1 MKPIEDDDEDF
12 PYSSPDLSPGMPEP
26 AASNAETDQ
35 LSVED
40 YKTVLRLIVGSAVV
54 GNDELKQRIIIW
66 RKNIRNTRLEG
77 NIPISKPGQT
87 SGDHLLYLLVGLLFQ
102 TPGYF
107 HGGASTVNRA
117 SSRAFSAI
125 SRFFE
130 PINNSRM
137 MQPVRRRFDT
147 YVKVG
152 ESIVNSLEEEGQS
165 EVQSSR
171 ALVQQQANDELIS
184 DVLEYLVEKAKI
196 RELIEGQSVEFAG
209 DAVSEFRGRS
219 ADVDASLDNLVKTVL
234 RRQKAIEP
242 PPASQP

>member
-12 PYSSPDLSPGMPEP
+12 PYSSPDLSPGLPEP
-26 AASNAETDQ
+26 VASYAETDQ

-54 GNDELKQRIIIW
+54 GNDELRQRIRTW
-66 RKNIRNTRLEG
+66 RKNIQNTRLEG
-77 NIPISKPGQT
+77 SAPILEPGET
-87 SGDHLLYLLVGLLFQ
+87 SGDHFLYLLVGLLFQ
-102 TPGYF
+102 TPDYF
-107 HGGASTVNRA
+107 QGSASAVNRV

-125 SRFFE
+125 SRFLE
-130 PINNSRM
+130 PINNSRL
-137 MQPVRRRFDT
+137 MQPVRRRYEN

-152 ESIVNSLEEEGQS
+152 ESIVNSLEKEGQV

-234 RRQKAIEP
+234 RRQKAKEP
-242 PPASQP
+242 PPHSQP